1 MTAEYQLK
9 TNLFMALLRSGDH
22 LAAGVRTPGHWE
34 PLTGRVLDILTRRLL
49 YISCGAPGLE
59 ILPTLFG
66 SCLRLVTAPDQGV
79 VAVQEA
85 VVLGHLLVGDGA
97 PLLVGLV
104 THLLLGGQELG
115 GVGVVTLLHSLVNTR
130 QLRVFPATSQ

>member
-1 MTAEYQLK
+1 
-9 TNLFMALLRSGDH
+9 MALLRTGDH
-22 LAAGVRTPGHWE
+22 LTAGVGTPGHGE

-49 YISCGAPGLE
+49 HISCGAPSLE
-59 ILPTLFG
+59 ILRALLGP
-66 SCLRLVTAPDQGV
+66 CLRLVAGPDQGV

-85 VVLGHLLVGDGA
+85 VVLSHLLVGDGA

-104 THLLLGGQELG
+104 AHLLLGGQELG
-115 GVGVVTLLHSLVNTR
+115 GVGVVTLLHSLVDTR

>member
-1 MTAEYQLK
+1 
-9 TNLFMALLRSGDH
+9 MALLRSRDH
-22 LAAGVRTPGHWE
+22 LAAGVGTPGHWE

-49 YISCGAPGLE
+49 HISCGAASLE
-59 ILPTLFG
+59 ILSALLGPG
-66 SCLRLVTAPDQGV
+66 LRLVAGPYQGV

-85 VVLGHLLVGDGA
+85 VVLSHLLVGDGA

-104 THLLLGGQELG
+104 AHLLLGGQELG
-115 GVGVVTLLHSLVNTR
+115 GVGVVTLLHSLVDTR